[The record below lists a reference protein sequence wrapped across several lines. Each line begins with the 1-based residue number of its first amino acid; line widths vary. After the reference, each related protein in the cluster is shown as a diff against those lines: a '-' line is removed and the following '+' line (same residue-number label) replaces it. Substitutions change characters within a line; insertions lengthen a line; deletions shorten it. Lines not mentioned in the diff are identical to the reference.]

1 METDIEG
8 RLLQTL
14 HRWDTAQDEI
24 FTTDAFAHLL
34 QHLVLEEPKAAAR
47 ILARI
52 TGKDCWDS
60 LLQAPPESKRVEIVT
75 QDSGPEGVPDI
86 KITAPGVLIY
96 IEARTGSDVNHD
108 QLRRYKLDLERA
120 AAVEKALVLLT
131 RKPVNLAALPVQPDA
146 AVRWFQVGEWLDEEL
161 KRASKNENSRVS
173 AYLIRQFTGFLKET
187 GMSVEKVNRQLT
199 EGIRALVALLQMV
212 AEAAVNCGARRA
224 EVGAAMD
231 FYGYNFTVRNRE
243 YWTGIFYSEPQILQF
258 KAYGV
263 SRIHAAKMGLGSV
276 KPWKTKEKTIY
287 RWCKQLDLGSKEVH
301 FFARTKSNQI
311 MHIEEFLKECIQAST
326 PASGQVGKTT

>member
-14 HRWDTAQDEI
+14 HRWATAEDEN

-34 QHLVLEEPKAAAR
+34 RLLVSEEPKAAAR
-47 ILARI
+47 ILARL

-60 LLQAPPESKRVEIVT
+60 LLQAPPESKRVEIVA
-75 QDSGPEGVPDI
+75 QDSGPEGASDI
-86 KITAPGVLIY
+86 KVTAPGVLIY

-108 QLRRYKLDLERA
+108 HLCRYRLDIDGA
-120 AAVEKALVLLT
+120 AAVKTALVLLT

-173 AYLIRQFTGFLKET
+173 AYLIRQFTGFLKER

-199 EGIRALVALLQMV
+199 EGVRALVALVQMV

-231 FYGYNFTVRNRE
+231 LYGYNFNVRNRE
-243 YWTGIFYSEPQILQF
+243 YWTGISYSEPQILQF
-258 KAYGV
+258 EAYGV
-263 SRIHAAKMGLGSV
+263 SRNNAAKMGLGSV
-276 KPWKTKEKTIY
+276 KPWKTREKTIY
-287 RWCKQLDLGSKEVH
+287 RWCNQLDLGSKRGSL
-301 FFARTKSNQI
+301 FCQNQV
-311 MHIEEFLKECIQAST
+311 EPNQAH
-326 PASGQVGKTT
+326 